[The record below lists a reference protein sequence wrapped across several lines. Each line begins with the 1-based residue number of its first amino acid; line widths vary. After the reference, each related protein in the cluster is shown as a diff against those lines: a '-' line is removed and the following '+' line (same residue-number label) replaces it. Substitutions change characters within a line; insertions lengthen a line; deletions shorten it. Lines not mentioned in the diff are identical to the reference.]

1 VSMSTF
7 NENSFVEVDYSD
19 FSSRADVELGM
30 EQLRDEELGE
40 DELEVDYPN
49 LIQHF
54 RNEGF
59 ESLARK
65 YEQLMEE
72 MEQSDG

>member
-1 VSMSTF
+1 MSTF
-7 NENSFVEVDYSD
+7 DENSFVEVDYSD
-19 FSSRADVELGM
+19 FSSRADVEEELLM
-30 EQLRDEELGE
+30 IEDEQLGE

-49 LIQHF
+49 LIQHL
-54 RNEGF
+54 RNQGF

-72 MEQSDG
+72 MDQSDG

>member
-1 VSMSTF
+1 MSTF

-19 FSSRADVELGM
+19 FSSRADVEEELLM
-30 EQLRDEELGE
+30 IEEEQLGE

-49 LIQHF
+49 LIQHLRNQGF
-54 RNEGF
+54 R
-59 ESLARK
+59 SLARK

>member
-1 VSMSTF
+1 MSTF
-7 NENSFVEVDYSD
+7 DENSFVEVDYSD
-19 FSSRADVELGM
+19 FSSRVDVEEELLM
-30 EQLRDEELGE
+30 IEEEQLGE

-49 LIQHF
+49 LIQHL
-54 RNEGF
+54 RNQGF

-72 MEQSDG
+72 MDQSDG

>member
-1 VSMSTF
+1 MSTF
-7 NENSFVEVDYSD
+7 DENSFVEVDYSD
-19 FSSRADVELGM
+19 FSSRADVEEELLM
-30 EQLRDEELGE
+30 IEEEQLGE

-49 LIQHF
+49 LIQHL
-54 RNEGF
+54 RNQGF

>member
-1 VSMSTF
+1 MSAF

-19 FSSRADVELGM
+19 FSSRADVEEEMLM
-30 EQLRDEELGE
+30 IEEEQLGE

-49 LIQHF
+49 LIQHL
-54 RNEGF
+54 RNQGF

-65 YEQLMEE
+65 YEKLMEE

>member
-1 VSMSTF
+1 MSTF
-7 NENSFVEVDYSD
+7 DENSFVEVDYSD
-19 FSSRADVELGM
+19 FSSRADVEEELLM
-30 EQLRDEELGE
+30 IEEEQLGE

-49 LIQHF
+49 LIQHL
-54 RNEGF
+54 RNQGF

-72 MEQSDG
+72 MDQSDG

>member
-1 VSMSTF
+1 MSTF
-7 NENSFVEVDYSD
+7 DENSFVEVNYSD
-19 FSSRADVELGM
+19 FSSRADVEEEMLM
-30 EQLRDEELGE
+30 IEEEQLGE

-49 LIQHF
+49 LIQHL
-54 RNEGF
+54 RNQGF

>member
-1 VSMSTF
+1 MSTF
-7 NENSFVEVDYSD
+7 AENSFVEVDYSD
-19 FSSRADVELGM
+19 FSSRADVEEELLM
-30 EQLRDEELGE
+30 IEEEQLGE

-49 LIQHF
+49 LIQHL
-54 RNEGF
+54 RNQGF

>member
-1 VSMSTF
+1 MSTF

-19 FSSRADVELGM
+19 FSSRADVEEELLM
-30 EQLRDEELGE
+30 IEEEQLGE

-49 LIQHF
+49 LIQHL
-54 RNEGF
+54 RNQGF

>member
-1 VSMSTF
+1 MSTF
-7 NENSFVEVDYSD
+7 DENSFVEVDYSD
-19 FSSRADVELGM
+19 FSSRADVE
-30 EQLRDEELGE
+30 EELLMIEEDQLGE

-49 LIQHF
+49 LIQHL
-54 RNEGF
+54 RNQGF

>member
-1 VSMSTF
+1 MSTF
-7 NENSFVEVDYSD
+7 DENSFVEVDYSD
-19 FSSRADVELGM
+19 FSSRADVEEELLM
-30 EQLRDEELGE
+30 IEDEQLGE

-49 LIQHF
+49 LIQHL
-54 RNEGF
+54 RNQGF